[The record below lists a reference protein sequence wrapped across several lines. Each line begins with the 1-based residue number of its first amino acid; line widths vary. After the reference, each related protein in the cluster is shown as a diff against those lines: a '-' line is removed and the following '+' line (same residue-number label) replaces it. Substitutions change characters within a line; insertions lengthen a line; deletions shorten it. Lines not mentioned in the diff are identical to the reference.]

1 MAVCNSIIQD
11 ETILTYYKEGKDIR
25 DDDVEIVNE
34 LSSIGLMKKGI
45 SLKRKVVT
53 AKTSTLGLKLIS

>member
-1 MAVCNSIIQD
+1 MAACNSIIQD
-11 ETILTYYKEGKDIR
+11 EAILTYYKKGNDIR
-25 DDDVEIVNE
+25 TQDVRIVNE

-53 AKTSTLGLKLIS
+53 AKTSALGLKLIS